1 MGKLALFGTTLVAA
15 VPAAF
20 IGYLFFTFLT
30 QYSGNARGGLQ
41 ALAWSTL
48 VVAVVPVVL
57 PIVALLTGGPAARA
71 KPKAKAG
78 EASAAADKGDVA
90 TAGEFG
96 DAEELGEVEELGSG
110 DVEAFDDTGEFDSGD
125 EVETASGGEFEV
137 FEEDDQKK

>member
-48 VVAVVPVVL
+48 VVAVVPAVL
-57 PIVALLTGGPAARA
+57 PIIALLTGGPATRS
-71 KPKAKAG
+71 KPKSNTG
-78 EASAAADKGDVA
+78 EATPTADEADVA
-90 TAGEFG
+90 SAEEFG
-96 DAEELGEVEELGSG
+96 EAEELGEVEELGSG
-110 DVEAFDDTGEFDSGD
+110 DVETVDDTGEFDSGD
-125 EVETASGGEFEV
+125 EVETASSGEFEV
-137 FEEDDQKK
+137 FEEDEEKK